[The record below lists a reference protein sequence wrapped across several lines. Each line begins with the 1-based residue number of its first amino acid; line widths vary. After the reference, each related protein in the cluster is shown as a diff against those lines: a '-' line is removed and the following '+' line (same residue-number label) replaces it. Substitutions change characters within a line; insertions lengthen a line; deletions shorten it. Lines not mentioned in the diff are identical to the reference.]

1 MQYLKYKANQLF
13 TGTEMLGND
22 FVLIAQQNG
31 TIEEIV
37 SIENAGDDVQ
47 ELQGI
52 LLPGLINTHCHIELS
67 HLKNCI
73 PKHTGLTN
81 FILHIVQQRSS
92 SEDIIIESIVNAEA
106 EMIQNG
112 IVAVGDICNTAFS
125 LQQKKSSQL
134 KWYNFLEVAAWLP
147 DIANKR
153 FEQIQALENQFAQLD
168 FPCAI
173 VPHASYSVSNNLWNL
188 LAPTFRNK
196 NISIHNQETF
206 AEDELFIHGT
216 GKFLDMYASMN
227 IHNQSFRPTKKSSVQ
242 SYFNKLSVSKNI
254 VLVHNTFTNNSD
266 IQFVQAMALTN
277 SQIPFFCLCP
287 NANLYIENAL
297 PNVELFRKN
306 NATITLGTDSLAS
319 NTALSIIEEIQTI
332 QQHFPTIPLHE
343 ILQWAT
349 INGARALSMDH
360 ELGSFTKGKKPGI
373 ILWNNT
379 TVDRML

>member
-92 SEDIIIESIVNAEA
+92 SEDIIIEAIVNAEA
-106 EMIQNG
+106 EMSQNG

-125 LQQKKSSQL
+125 LQQKKISQL
-134 KWYNFLEVAAWLP
+134 QWYNFLEVAAWLP
-147 DIANKR
+147 EIANRR
-153 FEQIQALENQFAQLD
+153 FEQMQTLENQFAQLD

-173 VPHASYSVSNNLWNL
+173 VPHASYSVSSNLWNL
-188 LAPTFRNK
+188 LEPTFSNK
-196 NISIHNQETF
+196 TISIHNQETL
-206 AEDELFIHGT
+206 AEDELFINGT
-216 GKFLDMYASMN
+216 GSFLEMYATMN
-227 IHNQSFRPTKKSSVQ
+227 IHNQSFLPTKKSSVR
-242 SYFNKLSVSKNI
+242 SYFNKLSAAKNTL
-254 VLVHNTFTNNSD
+254 LVHNTFTNSAD
-266 IQFVQAMALTN
+266 IQFVQAMALAN
-277 SQIPFFCLCP
+277 NQSSFFCLCP
-287 NANLYIENAL
+287 NANLYIENTL
-297 PNVELFRKN
+297 PKVDLFRKN
-306 NATITLGTDSLAS
+306 NANITLGTDSLAS
-319 NTALSIIEEIQTI
+319 NTALSIIAEIQTI
-332 QQHFPTIPLHE
+332 QQHFPTIPLLE

-349 INGARALSMDH
+349 INGARALNMDDK
-360 ELGSFTKGKKPGI
+360 LGSFTKGKKPGI
-373 ILWNNT
+373 VLWNNT
-379 TVDRML
+379 IVDRLL